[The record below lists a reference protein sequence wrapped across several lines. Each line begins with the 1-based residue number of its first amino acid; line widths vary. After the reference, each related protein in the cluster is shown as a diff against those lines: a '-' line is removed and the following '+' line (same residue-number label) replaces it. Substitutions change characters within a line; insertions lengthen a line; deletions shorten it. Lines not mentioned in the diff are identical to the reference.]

1 MIQELL
7 AKIFL
12 YPFSLVYGL
21 GISIRNGFYETEML
35 KGSKFNLPV
44 ISVGNLTV
52 GGSGKTPHIEYL
64 IILLKDHL
72 NVATLSR
79 GYKRKTKGFRQVER
93 KDNVSAAG
101 DEPLQFKRKFP
112 EVAVAVAESRNIGIP
127 QLLHV
132 QPNIQAILLDDAFQH
147 RSVIPGLNIL
157 LTEYSKPFYADAL
170 IPAGRLRDNKSSYKR
185 ADVIIVSKCPITIDE
200 EERTNLTAQI
210 NPFPHQT
217 VFFSRYDYL
226 TPYQIFDFSQKLLP
240 QPSASII
247 LISAIASTDYLISHL
262 EEEYDE
268 IINMKYEDHHYFTK
282 VDLEQLVLTFNQIQ
296 NPHKY
301 ILTTEKDGIRLG
313 EHFNYITQNNLP
325 IYILPIK
332 VAFLDSDGLMF
343 DDLLKKFL
351 LNFTI

>member
-12 YPFSLVYGL
+12 YPFSLLYGL

-64 IILLKDHL
+64 IVLLKEHL

-112 EVAVAVAESRNIGIP
+112 DIAVAVAESRNIGIP
-127 QLLHV
+127 QFLHV
-132 QPNIQAILLDDAFQH
+132 QPNIQVILLDDAFQH

-157 LTEYSKPFYADAL
+157 LTEYSKPFFADAL
-170 IPAGRLRDNKSSYKR
+170 MPAGRLRDNKSSYKR
-185 ADVIIVSKCPITIDE
+185 ADVIIVSKCPDTIQE
-200 EERTNLTAQI
+200 EERKNLIALI
-210 NPFPHQT
+210 DPFH
-217 VFFSRYDYL
+217 YL
-226 TPYQIFDFSQKLLP
+226 TPYQIFDFSKKLLP
-240 QPSASII
+240 EPSASII
-247 LISAIASTDYLISHL
+247 LISAIASTDYLITHL

-296 NPHKY
+296 NPNKY

-313 EHFNYITQNNLP
+313 EHYNYISQNNLP

-332 VAFLDSDGLMF
+332 VAFLDSDGLLF

>member
-1 MIQELL
+1 MIQELI

-12 YPFSLVYGL
+12 YPFSLLYGL

-64 IILLKDHL
+64 IVLLKDYL

-79 GYKRKTKGFRQVER
+79 GYKRKTKGFRQIR
-93 KDNVSAAG
+93 KQDDVSAAG

-112 EVAVAVAESRNIGIP
+112 DIAVAVAESRNIGIP

-170 IPAGRLRDNKSSYKR
+170 MPAGRLRDNKSSYKR
-185 ADVIIVSKCPITIDE
+185 ADVIIVSKCPVTLHPDDKDSIKALIK
-200 EERTNLTAQI
+200 
-210 NPFPHQT
+210 PFPHQT

-240 QPSASII
+240 KPDASII
-247 LISAIASTDYLISHL
+247 LISAIASTDYLLTHL

-296 NPHKY
+296 NPNKY
-301 ILTTEKDGIRLG
+301 IVTTEKDGIRLG
-313 EHFNYITQNNLP
+313 EHYNYITQNNLP

-332 VAFLDSDGLMF
+332 VAFLDGDGLLF

>member
-12 YPFSLVYGL
+12 YPFSLLYGL

-64 IILLKDHL
+64 IVLLKDYV

-79 GYKRKTKGFRQVER
+79 GYKRKTKGFRQVTR

-112 EVAVAVAESRNIGIP
+112 GIAVAVAESRNIGIP

-157 LTEYSKPFYADAL
+157 LTEHSKPFYADAL
-170 IPAGRLRDNKSSYKR
+170 MPAGRLRDNKSSYKR
-185 ADVIIVSKCPITIDE
+185 ADVIIVSKCPDSLQE
-200 EERTNLTAQI
+200 EEKENIKNLL
-210 NPFPHQT
+210 NPLPHQS
-217 VFFSRYDYL
+217 VFFSKYEYL

-240 QPSASII
+240 QSKASII
-247 LISAIASTDYLISHL
+247 LISAIASTDYLLTHL
-262 EEEYDE
+262 EDRYDE
-268 IINMKYEDHHYFTK
+268 IINMKYEDHHYFNK
-282 VDLEQLVLTFNQIQ
+282 VDLEQLVLTYNQIQ
-296 NPHKY
+296 NPNKY

-313 EHFNYITQNNLP
+313 EHYNYIIQNNLP

-332 VAFLDSDGLMF
+332 VSFLDGEGLLF

>member
-1 MIQELL
+1 MIQEFI

-12 YPFSLVYGL
+12 YPFSLLYGI

-64 IILLKDHL
+64 ILLLKDYL

-79 GYKRKTKGFRQVER
+79 GYKRKTKGFRQVT
-93 KDNVSAAG
+93 KQDNVSHSG

-112 EVAVAVAESRNIGIP
+112 SISVAVAESRNIGIP
-127 QLLHV
+127 QLV
-132 QPNIQAILLDDAFQH
+132 QKQPNIEVILLDDAFQH

-157 LTEYSKPFYADAL
+157 LTEHRKPFYEDAL
-170 IPAGRLRDNKSSYKR
+170 MPAGRLRDNKSSYKR
-185 ADVIIVSKCPITIDE
+185 ADIIIVSKCPNKLE
-200 EERTNLTAQI
+200 AREREHIKSQI
-210 NPFPHQT
+210 KPYPHQT
-217 VFFSRYDYL
+217 IFFSKYDYL
-226 TPYQIFDFSQKLLP
+226 TPYHIFDFSNKLVS
-240 QPSASII
+240 QSKASII
-247 LISAIASTDYLISHL
+247 LISAIASTDYLIDHL
-262 EEEYDE
+262 EEEDIE
-268 IINMKYEDHHYFTK
+268 IVNMKYEDHHYFTSI
-282 VDLEQLVLTFNQIQ
+282 DLEQLVLTYNQIQ
-296 NPHKY
+296 NPNKY

-313 EHFNYITQNNLP
+313 EHYNYIQQNNLP

-332 VAFLDSDGLMF
+332 VAFLDSDGLIF

>member
-12 YPFSLVYGL
+12 YPFSLLYGI

-35 KGSKFNLPV
+35 KGSKFNLPI

-64 IILLKDHL
+64 IVFLKDYL

-79 GYKRKTKGFRQVER
+79 GYKRKSKGFRQVN
-93 KDNVSAAG
+93 KQDSVSAAG

-112 EVAVAVAESRNIGIP
+112 DISVAVAESRNIGIP
-127 QLLHV
+127 QLLHA
-132 QPNIQAILLDDAFQH
+132 QSGIQAILLDDAFQH

-157 LTEYSKPFYADAL
+157 LTEHSKPFYQDAL
-170 IPAGRLRDNKSSYKR
+170 MPAGRLRDNKSSYKR
-185 ADVIIVSKCPITIDE
+185 ADVIIVSKCPNHLENKEKENIKALIK
-200 EERTNLTAQI
+200 
-210 NPFPHQT
+210 PYSYQT
-217 VFFSRYDYL
+217 VFFSKYDYL
-226 TPYQIFDFSQKLLP
+226 TPYHIFDFSKKLLP
-240 QPSASII
+240 QPKASII
-247 LISAIASTDYLISHL
+247 LISAIASTDYLLSHL
-262 EEEYDE
+262 EEEYQE
-268 IINMKYEDHHYFTK
+268 IINMKYEDHHYFNK
-282 VDLEQLVLTFNQIQ
+282 VDLEQLVLTYQQIQ
-296 NPHKY
+296 NPNKY

-313 EHFNYITQNNLP
+313 EHHNYIIQNNLP

-332 VAFLDSDGLMF
+332 VSFLDGEGLIF

-351 LNFTI
+351 LNFTV

>member
-1 MIQELL
+1 MIQEVL

-12 YPFSLVYGL
+12 YPFSLIYGV
-21 GISIRNGFYETEML
+21 GISIRNGLYETEML

-64 IILLKDHL
+64 ILLLKDYI

-79 GYKRKTKGFRQVER
+79 GYKRKTKGFRLIKSQDTVA
-93 KDNVSAAG
+93 AAG

-112 EVAVAVAESRNIGIP
+112 DISVAVAESRNIGIP
-127 QLLHV
+127 QLLQV
-132 QPNIQAILLDDAFQH
+132 RSSIQAILLDDAFQH

-157 LTEYSKPFYADAL
+157 LTEYSKPFYQDAL
-170 IPAGRLRDNKSSYKR
+170 MPVGRLRDNKSSYKR
-185 ADVIIVSKCPITIDE
+185 ADVIVISKCPPLLSPNEKENIINRI
-200 EERTNLTAQI
+200 ERL
-210 NPFPHQT
+210 PHQT
-217 VFFSRYDYL
+217 IFFSKYEYL
-226 TPYQIFDFSQKLLP
+226 RPYQIFDFSQKLVP
-240 QPSASII
+240 QSDSSII
-247 LISAIASTDYLISHL
+247 LISAIASTDYLLDHL

-268 IINMKYEDHHYFTK
+268 IINMKYEDHHYFSQ
-282 VDLEQLVLTFNQIQ
+282 VDLEQLLLTFNQIQ
-296 NPHKY
+296 NPNKY

-313 EHFNYITQNNLP
+313 EHYNYIVQNNLP

-332 VAFLDSDGLMF
+332 VAFLDGDGIKF
-343 DDLLKKFL
+343 DDLIKKFL

>member
-12 YPFSLVYGL
+12 YPFSLLYGIA
-21 GISIRNGFYETEML
+21 ISIRNGFYETEML

-64 IILLKDHL
+64 IVLLKEYL

-79 GYKRKTKGFRQVER
+79 GYKRKSKGFRQV
-93 KDNVSAAG
+93 KKQDPVSAAG

-112 EVAVAVAESRNIGIP
+112 DIAVAVAESRNIGIP
-127 QLLHV
+127 QLLHA
-132 QPNIQAILLDDAFQH
+132 QSGIQAILLDDAFQH

-157 LTEYSKPFYADAL
+157 LTEHSKPFYEDAL
-170 IPAGRLRDNKSSYKR
+170 MPAGRLRDNKSSYKR
-185 ADVIIVSKCPITIDE
+185 ADIIIVSKCPDQLENKEKENIKALIK
-200 EERTNLTAQI
+200 
-210 NPFPHQT
+210 PYPHQSI
-217 VFFSRYDYL
+217 FFSKYDYL
-226 TPYQIFDFSQKLLP
+226 TPYHIFDFQKKLLP
-240 QPSASII
+240 QPDASII
-247 LISAIASTDYLISHL
+247 LISAIASTDYLLSHL
-262 EEEYDE
+262 EQKYREV
-268 IINMKYEDHHYFTK
+268 INMKYEDHHYFNK
-282 VDLEQLVLTFNQIQ
+282 VDLEQLLLTFQQIQ
-296 NPHKY
+296 NPNKY

-313 EHFNYITQNNLP
+313 EHHNYIVQNNLP

-332 VAFLDSDGLMF
+332 VSFLDGEGLIF

-351 LNFTI
+351 LNFTV